1 MTVQKTSKPLTFH
14 LHTAQV
20 ETLLKSHDPGTQ
32 AQPSSQQPSN
42 ILDDNRLNTPMQG
55 IPDLQMLSADDLA
68 LPVDPLT
75 EGLGLG
81 QSTES
86 SIPASQPGLN
96 GDFSWE
102 MISLGLEEPLPRQDV
117 IDKLYVCSR
126 AIKLPNKP
134 LIGVF

>member
-1 MTVQKTSKPLTFH
+1 
-14 LHTAQV
+14 
-20 ETLLKSHDPGTQ
+20 
-32 AQPSSQQPSN
+32 
-42 ILDDNRLNTPMQG
+42 MQG

-68 LPVDPLT
+68 LPVDPLA

-81 QSTES
+81 QSAES

-117 IDKLYVCSR
+117 IDELYVCSR
-126 AIKLPNKP
+126 AIELPNKP
-134 LIGVF
+134 LIGRILGPISISTRFLQQCRSFIAPAILLLIP